1 MKHLAISLFLI
12 AFAGLVVQAQ
22 RPQQPPPYQMTA
34 EEQSKLEAKTAE
46 LSALVDGLN
55 KAGKDSALIADV
67 DIYRKAAQWA
77 LEFPE
82 HLYTPEYY
90 PNALTVLDQGIE
102 RAKLLA
108 DGKSPWMTQKGR
120 SIQGYFSDLDGSVQ
134 PYGLSVPD
142 TYDGSKAVPLF
153 VFLHGRSRG
162 LTEVSFITSFPQGER
177 RGSSLTFEAGQI
189 HLDVYGRGNNAYHW
203 AGEVDIFEAID
214 AVKQR
219 YNIDPD
225 RVVLRGFSLGG
236 AGAWHL
242 ALHHPDNFAAAE
254 IGAGTWPRR
263 HTMMDQF
270 PEYQA
275 KTLNIWENSPQW
287 ALNAFNLPLAG
298 HGGDGDDQVAS
309 IPPPVD
315 RAASRGQLESSLRA
329 RAQLESEGFKS
340 AGEPDFLKMQGLPA
354 IFLISQDTKHAT
366 SDLVRERLNAFI
378 KEHLERGRISP
389 DHIRFLTYTTRY
401 NKSHWATLDVLDEHY
416 QRAEI
421 DAQRTDGGKRYEITT
436 KNLAR
441 LTLRET
447 NQAERIHIDG
457 KQLSVKGAPSI
468 TLAKGEQGWT
478 VAAGPIQGL
487 RKVHGLQGPIDDA
500 FLDPFLLVRPTG
512 TPWNKA
518 ANDQALQRLAE
529 FDHLYAMN
537 YRAHPRIK
545 NDRDVTMEDFEKYNV
560 ALFGDPGSNKWL
572 AQIAAKLPVGW
583 TKESVNVGDKTFAAA
598 EHLPVLAYP
607 NPLNPSRYVVVN
619 SGLTIAAREYNGD
632 YSMPQLGDFA
642 VLKAGGDVATAGL
655 FDEQWKLPA
664 KLD

>member
-1 MKHLAISLFLI
+1 MKRLGISLILI
-12 AFAGLVVQAQ
+12 ASVGLVLQAQ
-22 RPQQPPPYQMTA
+22 RPPQPPPYKMTA
-34 EEQSKLEAKTAE
+34 QEQSKLEAKTAE
-46 LSALVDGLN
+46 LSALVEGL
-55 KAGKDSALIADV
+55 KQSGKDSALIADV

-82 HLYTPEYY
+82 HLYTAEYY
-90 PNALTVLDQGIE
+90 PNALAVLDQGIE
-102 RAKLLA
+102 RAQLLA

-120 SIQGYFSDLDGSVQ
+120 SIHGYYSELDGSVQ
-134 PYGLSVPD
+134 PYGLTVPD

-162 LTEVSFITSFPQGER
+162 LTEVSFITSFPKGQR
-177 RGSSLTFEAGQI
+177 SGSSLTFEAGQI

-203 AGEVDIFEAID
+203 AGEVDVFEAID
-214 AVKQR
+214 AVKR
-219 YNIDPD
+219 RFNIDPD

-242 ALHHPDNFAAAE
+242 ALQHPDNFAAAE

-263 HTMMDQF
+263 YTMADQF

-298 HGGDGDDQVAS
+298 HGGDSDDQVSS
-309 IPPPVD
+309 IPPPED
-315 RAASRGQLESSLRA
+315 RANSRGQLESSLRA

-340 AGEPDFLKMQGLPA
+340 VGEPDFLKMQGLPA

-366 SDLVRERLNAFI
+366 SPLVRERLNSFI
-378 KEHLERGRISP
+378 KEHMEQGRPSP

-401 NKSHWATLDVLDEHY
+401 NKSYWATLDALDAHY
-416 QRAEI
+416 KRAEI
-421 DAQRTDGGKRYEITT
+421 DAQRTRGGKRYEITT

-441 LTLRET
+441 LTLHET
-447 NQAERIHIDG
+447 NQAERITIDG
-457 KQLSVKGAPSI
+457 QRLDVKGAPSI
-468 TLAKGEQGWT
+468 TLAKSEKGW
-478 VAAGPIQGL
+478 AIADGPIQGL

-545 NDRDVTMEDFEKYNV
+545 NDTDVTKEDFQKYNV

-572 AQIAAKLPVGW
+572 AQISAKLPLGW
-583 TKESVNVGDKTFAAA
+583 TKETVTVGDKTYESAS
-598 EHLPVLAYP
+598 HLPVLAYP
-607 NPLNPSRYVVVN
+607 SPFHPSRYVVVN

-632 YSMPQLGDFA
+632 YSMPQLGDYA
-642 VLKAGGDVATAGL
+642 VLTVEGDTATAGL
-655 FDEQWKLPA
+655 FDEQWKL
-664 KLD
+664 D